1 MKMDNTKN
9 SHCSRALNKKKTL
22 NYRNLMYEF
31 LESKNLY
38 LLICLHALDRAL
50 NIVCTSTEERK
61 ELNRQRYKEI
71 QSAEPSEKLRL
82 RRTFLSFTH

>member
-1 MKMDNTKN
+1 MKMDNTKS
-9 SHCSRALNKKKTL
+9 SHCSRALIKKKTL

-38 LLICLHALDRAL
+38 LLICLHALDRPL

-61 ELNRQRYKEI
+61 ELN
-71 QSAEPSEKLRL
+71 
-82 RRTFLSFTH
+82 

>member
-1 MKMDNTKN
+1 M
-9 SHCSRALNKKKTL
+9 
-22 NYRNLMYEF
+22 MYEF

-38 LLICLHALDRAL
+38 LLICLHALDCAL

-71 QSAEPSEKLRL
+71 KSAEPSEKLRL
-82 RRTFLSFTH
+82 HRTFLSFTH

>member
-1 MKMDNTKN
+1 MKMDNTKS
-9 SHCSRALNKKKTL
+9 SHCSRALKKKTL

-38 LLICLHALDRAL
+38 LLICLHALDHAL

-61 ELNRQRYKEI
+61 ELDGQRYKEI
-71 QSAEPSEKLRL
+71 KSAEPSEKLRL
-82 RRTFLSFTH
+82 HRTFPSFTH

>member
-1 MKMDNTKN
+1 MKMDNTKS
-9 SHCSRALNKKKTL
+9 SHCSRALKKTL

-31 LESKNLY
+31 LESKNLH
-38 LLICLHALDRAL
+38 LLICLHALDRPL

-61 ELNRQRYKEI
+61 ELHRQRYKEI

-82 RRTFLSFTH
+82 PRTFLSFTH

>member
-1 MKMDNTKN
+1 MKMDNTKS
-9 SHCSRALNKKKTL
+9 SHCSRALKKKTL

-71 QSAEPSEKLRL
+71 KSAEPSEKLRL
-82 RRTFLSFTH
+82 HRTFPSFTH